1 MALDE
6 LVDTLTSE
14 GFSQVDRTIRIE
26 TVLGADVLLAERLYY
41 RAGIN
46 ELFDLRVDVR
56 AKDGEIDP
64 KRLIATLA
72 DVSLE
77 IGEGQRKTWNGLI
90 QGVTAGPPLTR
101 GGRAYTLVIRP
112 QLFLLSQKSD
122 WRTWQHLSSVDV
134 AQTLLSEHGLPAPDV
149 SGVIHQPKPMV
160 YAVQAGETDLDYL
173 TRRLEADGIF
183 YYFRHEGG
191 QKGSVSAKHV
201 LVLADHQSG
210 YDKPNDEADG
220 KIRYALGSSDR
231 NHINN
236 WLQRFE
242 YSPGRRTGADYNFLH
257 VDIPTANAPSLIELN
272 GNQKY
277 ELFEF
282 GSVVG
287 GYGVGSA
294 SEGIDSTEVEK
305 QSRWRMQATE
315 VDHNLTEGSSTVR
328 TLEVGQKFQPY
339 DIANPANT
347 FEEMVIHK
355 LEVSAS
361 DHSYEAADQDAPEY
375 SNRFVALPA
384 RVPATPHRT
393 TSKPRI
399 DGVHVGFIA
408 GPEGE
413 EIHTD
418 PHGRIKL
425 WMPWDRKAKKDGT
438 DSPWIRVA
446 QPWAGPDFGGQTIP
460 RIGQEAMVA
469 FIGGDP
475 DRPVVL
481 GLAPN
486 AKHTVPY
493 ELPGNKTK
501 TVFRTNTHKGTGFNE
516 LSFEDEKGVENLHTH
531 AQKDMTTKV
540 LNNQVHTVDASA
552 LHSYGE
558 QHQLTVGAN
567 MNHQVG
573 GGLNQVVGAT
583 TGMGA
588 AAMMGGT
595 LSGLMGQS
603 AGMLQ
608 EAMGIAAQ
616 AMAGQPGDAAAKT
629 ASAAASAVTGAATAG
644 LGAASAAGNA
654 GDAAGAAFKGVAAI
668 TPVVAPAGAASQ
680 GGIAGT
686 FASALGTAA
695 LGAAAGGFD
704 NALSAATSVGASTLR
719 SVGGAPMAAAGTQA
733 LGALGS
739 LIGPGMYNMLA
750 GLTHN
755 TSVGVAKTEQ
765 IGTAKVSTVGHVFKQ
780 KVGNTYHIDIG
791 DELVIGVGASVD
803 GQGNASPP
811 KALLVMRKNGDI
823 LLRGLKIYVEGE
835 RLIQQQSD
843 IVHHN

>member
-1 MALDE
+1 MALEE
-6 LVDTLTSE
+6 LVETLASE

-26 TVLGADVLLAERLYY
+26 TVLGVDVLLAERLYY

-56 AKDGEIDP
+56 AKQGEIDP

-339 DIANPANT
+339 DVANLANT

-355 LEVSAS
+355 LEVSAH

-418 PHGRIKL
+418 QHGRIKL
-425 WMPWDRKAKKDGT
+425 WMPWDRKAKKDGS
-438 DSPWIRVA
+438 DSPWIRVSQA
-446 QPWAGPDFGGQTIP
+446 WAGSTWGGQIIP

-493 ELPGNKTK
+493 TLPANKTK
-501 TVFRTNTHKGTGFNE
+501 SVFRTQTHKGNGFNE
-516 LSFEDEKGVENLHTH
+516 LTFEDEKGREEIYMHAQRDHRVHVENSHS
-531 AQKDMTTKV
+531 KRID
-540 LNNQVHTVDASA
+540 NNQAESIGHNKSIEVGNNHHEVIGGNMTLMVGPNILQKGVTAAMGILRDGVGNLLTSKLGGFTDVLGFLSQTTMGEGNMIVGVGKNKAETVMVSSTEIVGAA
-552 LHSYGE
+552 KTTTVGGGY
-558 QHQLTVGAN
+558 QLTVGGVKNESVAFGSWEE
-567 MNHQVG
+567 VG
-573 GGLNQVVGAT
+573 QTKVTVVGHKYEIVC
-583 TGMGA
+583 GKSRILMERD
-588 AAMMGGT
+588 GT
-595 LSGLMGQS
+595 ITLEGVRLIINKEERM
-603 AGMLQ
+603 
-608 EAMGIAAQ
+608 
-616 AMAGQPGDAAAKT
+616 T
-629 ASAAASAVTGAATAG
+629 VTAG
-644 LGAASAAGNA
+644 
-654 GDAAGAAFKGVAAI
+654 
-668 TPVVAPAGAASQ
+668 
-680 GGIAGT
+680 
-686 FASALGTAA
+686 
-695 LGAAAGGFD
+695 
-704 NALSAATSVGASTLR
+704 
-719 SVGGAPMAAAGTQA
+719 
-733 LGALGS
+733 
-739 LIGPGMYNMLA
+739 
-750 GLTHN
+750 
-755 TSVGVAKTEQ
+755 
-765 IGTAKVSTVGHVFKQ
+765 
-780 KVGNTYHIDIG
+780 
-791 DELVIGVGASVD
+791 
-803 GQGNASPP
+803 
-811 KALLVMRKNGDI
+811 
-823 LLRGLKIYVEGE
+823 KIEM
-835 RLIQQQSD
+835 
-843 IVHHN
+843 N

>member
-6 LVDTLTSE
+6 LDDTLTSE

-26 TVLGADVLLAERLYY
+26 TVLGDDVLLAERLYY

-77 IGEGQRKTWNGLI
+77 IGEGQRKTWNGLV

-122 WRTWQHLSSVDV
+122 WRTWQHLSSVEV

-210 YDKPNDEADG
+210 YDKPNDAADG

-339 DIANPANT
+339 DVANPANT
-347 FEEMVIHK
+347 FEEMVVHK
-355 LEVSAS
+355 LEVSAR
-361 DHSYEAADQDAPEY
+361 DHSYEAADQDEPEY

-418 PHGRIKL
+418 QHGRIKL
-425 WMPWDRKAKKDGT
+425 WMPWDRKAKKDGS
-438 DSPWIRVA
+438 DSPWIRVSQA
-446 QPWAGPDFGGQTIP
+446 WAGSTWGGQIIP

-486 AKHTVPY
+486 AQQTVPY
-493 ELPGNKTK
+493 DLPENKTRS
-501 TVFRTNTHKGTGFNE
+501 TFRSNSHKSVGFNE
-516 LSFEDEKGVENLHTH
+516 FSMEDKTGGENMFFH
-531 AQKDMTTKV
+531 AQKDHTTRV
-540 LNNQVHTVDASA
+540 LNDRTARIDSHDVHSVGGNRAVEVSGNQKHEIGGSVNTVVGGTGPMAMA
-552 LHSYGE
+552 LMGAVQGLSGQTAE
-558 QHQLTVGAN
+558 LLTQAGS
-567 MNHQVG
+567 VG
-573 GGLNQVVGAT
+573 GGG
-583 TGMGA
+583 
-588 AAMMGGT
+588 
-595 LSGLMGQS
+595 
-603 AGMLQ
+603 
-608 EAMGIAAQ
+608 
-616 AMAGQPGDAAAKT
+616 P
-629 ASAAASAVTGAATAG
+629 G
-644 LGAASAAGNA
+644 LGTFVTTLAS
-654 GDAAGAAFKGVAAI
+654 
-668 TPVVAPAGAASQ
+668 
-680 GGIAGT
+680 
-686 FASALGTAA
+686 SALGFLGSDGLTARQ
-695 LGAAAGGFD
+695 GVVSGSSPRKD
-704 NALSAATSVGASTLR
+704 
-719 SVGGAPMAAAGTQA
+719 AGTA
-733 LGALGS
+733 
-739 LIGPGMYNMLA
+739 LA
-750 GLTHN
+750 GSGTGVGEAASGLFPLSGIMN
-755 TSVGVAKTEQ
+755 TIVGSFKSDTIGIARAEQ
-765 IGTAKVSTVGHVFKQ
+765 IGVSKVTNVGQTSMENVGKAKNSTVGEEYVIQVGDRMLVTVGREFKIV
-780 KVGNTYHIDIG
+780 VGK
-791 DELVIGVGASVD
+791 SV
-803 GQGNASPP
+803 
-811 KALLVMRKNGDI
+811 LVMDKDGNVTILGTNFNFTASGPVTINGKVID
-823 LLRGLKIYVEGE
+823 L
-835 RLIQQQSD
+835 
-843 IVHHN
+843 NP

>member
-6 LVDTLTSE
+6 LGDTLTSE

-64 KRLIATLA
+64 RRLIATLA

-77 IGEGQRKTWNGLI
+77 IGEGQRKTWNGLV
-90 QGVTAGPPLTR
+90 QSVTAGPPLTR

-122 WRTWQHLSSVDV
+122 WRTWQHLSSVEV

-210 YDKPNDEADG
+210 YDKPNNEADG

-242 YSPGRRTGADYNFLH
+242 YSPGRRTGADYNFLR
-257 VDIPTANAPSLIELN
+257 VDIPTADVPSLIELN

-294 SEGIDSTEVEK
+294 SEGIDSAEVEK

-339 DIANPANT
+339 DVANPANT

-361 DHSYEAADQDAPEY
+361 DHSYEAADQDVPEY

-418 PHGRIKL
+418 QHGRIKL
-425 WMPWDRKAKKDGT
+425 WMPWDRKAKKDGS
-438 DSPWIRVA
+438 DSPWIRVSQA
-446 QPWAGPDFGGQTIP
+446 WAGSTWGGQIIP

-486 AKHTVPY
+486 ARQTVPY
-493 ELPGNKTK
+493 DLPANKTRS
-501 TVFRTNTHKGTGFNE
+501 TLRSNSHKSVGFNE
-516 LSFEDEKGVENLHTH
+516 FSLEDKTGGENMFFH
-531 AQKDMTTKV
+531 AQKDHTTRV
-540 LNNQVHTVDASA
+540 LNDRTARIDSHDVHSVGGNRSVEVANNQKHEIGG
-552 LHSYGE
+552 SY
-558 QHQLTVGAN
+558 HLTVG
-567 MNHQVG
+567 G
-573 GGLNQVVGAT
+573 
-583 TGMGA
+583 
-588 AAMMGGT
+588 
-595 LSGLMGQS
+595 
-603 AGMLQ
+603 
-608 EAMGIAAQ
+608 
-616 AMAGQPGDAAAKT
+616 
-629 ASAAASAVTGAATAG
+629 TGAG
-644 LGAASAAGNA
+644 
-654 GDAAGAAFKGVAAI
+654 
-668 TPVVAPAGAASQ
+668 
-680 GGIAGT
+680 
-686 FASALGTAA
+686 
-695 LGAAAGGFD
+695 
-704 NALSAATSVGASTLR
+704 
-719 SVGGAPMAAAGTQA
+719 A
-733 LGALGS
+733 LGALAGVAGLAGQTAS
-739 LIGPGMYNMLA
+739 LLQQAGQIAGGGGAELGGFAMSIASSALGFLSGEGLSAREGVVSGPSPRADAGTALAGAGTGVGQDVGGLFSLPGMMYTVA
-750 GLTHN
+750 GTFKHD
-755 TSVGVAKTEQ
+755 SIGIARVEQ
-765 IGTAKVSTVGHVFKQ
+765 IGMSKVTHVGQTFIE
-780 KVGNTYHIDIG
+780 KVGKEQHTNVGKKINVQVGELYNIASGEKFHGESKVWEIYAGTEIRLSAPGGYIAINKQGIKLHALKIDIEG
-791 DELVIGVGASVD
+791 DQIDFRKGGP
-803 GQGNASPP
+803 GQGPSCP
-811 KALLVMRKNGDI
+811 
-823 LLRGLKIYVEGE
+823 
-835 RLIQQQSD
+835 RLMAKSSTPF
-843 IVHHN
+843 VRT